1 MPGLT
6 RGVGSR
12 HLVNTTK
19 KNNKKNNKNNKK
31 HFTMANLMKQI
42 ENAKK
47 TQTAGKRRGGRK
59 SRKAGR
65 KSRSTRRR

>member
-12 HLVNTTK
+12 NLTGTK
-19 KNNKKNNKNNKK
+19 KNNNKKNNKK

-42 ENAKK
+42 ANTKK
-47 TQTAGKRRGGRK
+47 VGGKRK